1 MRRAREATIVPL
13 PADEALE
20 LWTDLQRWPSF
31 VEGFA
36 RVVEADSTWPAP
48 GARIV
53 WESAPGGR
61 GRVTE
66 RVTAYEPGRS
76 FSTQVFEEQLTG
88 TQSFS
93 AGEAPPGG
101 GAPADE
107 AQALVELKLEYQ
119 LSRSGPLAPV
129 TDFLFIRR
137 ALSDSLRRT
146 LRRYAVEAREKSAL

>member
-1 MRRAREATIVPL
+1 MGRAREATVVPL
-13 PADEALE
+13 PPTEAMD
-20 LWTDLQRWPSF
+20 LWTDLRRWPSF

-36 RVVEADSTWPAP
+36 RVIEADSAWPAP
-48 GARIV
+48 GAKII
-53 WESAPGGR
+53 WESVPGGR
-61 GRVTE
+61 GRVT
-66 RVTAYEPGRS
+66 AYEPGTV

-93 AGEAPPGG
+93 TGPPPPPSRGV
-101 GAPADE
+101 PAE
-107 AQALVELKLEYQ
+107 EEQALVELKLEYE

-146 LRRYAVEAREKSAL
+146 LRRYVVEAREQSAL

>member
-1 MRRAREATIVPL
+1 MGRAREATVVPL
-13 PADEALE
+13 PPPEAMD
-20 LWTDLQRWPSF
+20 LWTDLRRWPSF

-36 RVVEADSTWPAP
+36 RMVEADPAWPEP
-48 GARIV
+48 GAKIV
-53 WESAPGGR
+53 WESVPGGR

-66 RVTAYEPGRS
+66 RVTAYEPGTS

-93 AGEAPPGG
+93 AGPPPPTR

-107 AQALVELKLEYQ
+107 EQALVELKLEYQ

-146 LRRYAVEAREKSAL
+146 LRRYAVEAREQSAL